1 MNTPY
6 GFKYQFNLVAS
17 AIIRTKLLFGA
28 LFLQGYFLFVGCS
41 SPLNEIEVED
51 FNLIRAF
58 VSVVKE
64 ISSDGAVKDLIQL
77 QITDKN
83 WRGFEL
89 QNAVVTMNGSPM
101 EYKNKPFLNAY
112 FSDAEILPSTKYEF
126 IVVIPNGQKAI
137 LTITTPAIDINSIEY
152 NKTISLGEDYSIA
165 WDQIDIPFILRF
177 LLTDNLSEDST
188 SRYDVRHTSTTNEGK
203 VIIHGDKTENLI
215 NISQCYF
222 DLTFSGNY
230 SLSDKFRS
238 SIAIVEFIYN
248 AEDVKVDN

>member
-6 GFKYQFNLVAS
+6 GFKYQFSLVAS

-101 EYKNKPFLNAY
+101 EY
-112 FSDAEILPSTKYEF
+112 
-126 IVVIPNGQKAI
+126 
-137 LTITTPAIDINSIEY
+137 
-152 NKTISLGEDYSIA
+152 
-165 WDQIDIPFILRF
+165 
-177 LLTDNLSEDST
+177 
-188 SRYDVRHTSTTNEGK
+188 
-203 VIIHGDKTENLI
+203 
-215 NISQCYF
+215 
-222 DLTFSGNY
+222 
-230 SLSDKFRS
+230 
-238 SIAIVEFIYN
+238 
-248 AEDVKVDN
+248 